1 VDQAAKG
8 VEAWT
13 DGADGED
20 VASGTDEEGGR
31 EVDGVGRG
39 GVTRDVEVLE
49 EEVAY
54 A

>member
-13 DGADGED
+13 DGADGEN
-20 VASGTDEEGGR
+20 VASCADEEGGR
-31 EVDGVGRG
+31 EVDGVSRG
-39 GVTRDVEVLE
+39 GVARDVEVLE